1 MAQEPIKK
9 RPLTEAEAGM
19 AKSLEKM
26 KKPLTSLEKMQAERA
41 YKRLIE
47 ENKRLN
53 PENKRLNPTKKTV
66 GPQMCSMTSVL
77 HKKAGTDM
85 SKVPSAA
92 KKLMELKSS
101 PDSTKYYQDDAKLKM
116 DVAQTQSK
124 FGLKKASEESF
135 KKATESMASASR
147 QKLKGKPGYNKDG
160 FPIKKN

>member
-26 KKPLTSLEKMQAERA
+26 KKPLTSMEKMQAERA

-53 PENKRLNPTKKTV
+53 PTKKV
-66 GPQMCSMTSVL
+66 
-77 HKKAGTDM
+77 GTDM

-92 KKLMELKSS
+92 KKLMDMKS
-101 PDSTKYYQDDAKLKM
+101 
-116 DVAQTQSK
+116 
-124 FGLKKASEESF
+124 
-135 KKATESMASASR
+135 
-147 QKLKGKPGYNKDG
+147 
-160 FPIKKN
+160 KNM

>member
-26 KKPLTSLEKMQAERA
+26 KKPLTSMEKMQAERA

-53 PENKRLNPTKKTV
+53 PTKKV
-66 GPQMCSMTSVL
+66 
-77 HKKAGTDM
+77 GTDM

-92 KKLMELKSS
+92 KKLMELK
-101 PDSTKYYQDDAKLKM
+101 AK
-116 DVAQTQSK
+116 
-124 FGLKKASEESF
+124 
-135 KKATESMASASR
+135 
-147 QKLKGKPGYNKDG
+147 NK
-160 FPIKKN
+160 

>member
-26 KKPLTSLEKMQAERA
+26 KKPLTSMEKMQAERA

-53 PENKRLNPTKKTV
+53 PTKKV
-66 GPQMCSMTSVL
+66 
-77 HKKAGTDM
+77 GTDM